1 MKPRTVTF
9 TKDSINDLLSEY
21 TYIREALEDHD
32 SVMEMFGTYKDK
44 HHYKRIVRSMLKTL
58 TPEPKIKVRV
68 TVEGGKI
75 KNIEVT
81 TVQARYSNCLNVDSI
96 TVTVR
101 GLMAIYIQHYKAYG
115 RGDIKLE
122 MTMDFIDNEEED
134 SPYFENKNNNLIV

>member
-58 TPEPKIKVRV
+58 TPEPKIK
-68 TVEGGKI
+68 
-75 KNIEVT
+75 NIEVT

-101 GLMAIYIQHYKAYG
+101 GLMAVYIQHYKAYG
-115 RGDIKLE
+115 RGDIKIE
-122 MTMDFIDNEEED
+122 TTMDFIDNEEDD
-134 SPYFENKNNNLIV
+134 SPYFESKNNNLIV

>member
-9 TKDSINDLLSEY
+9 TKDSINDLLNEY

-44 HHYKRIVRSMLKTL
+44 HHYKRIIRSMLKTL
-58 TPEPKIKVRV
+58 TPEPR
-68 TVEGGKI
+68 I

-81 TVQARYSNCLNVDSI
+81 TAKARYSNCLNVDSI
-96 TVTVR
+96 IVTVK
-101 GLMAIYIQHYKAYG
+101 GLMGIYIQRYEMCG

-122 MTMDFIDNEEED
+122 MTMDFVDSEEED
-134 SPYFENKNNNLIV
+134 SPYFESKCNNLIV

>member
-58 TPEPKIKVRV
+58 TPEP
-68 TVEGGKI
+68 KI

-134 SPYFENKNNNLIV
+134 SPYFESKCNNLIV

>member
-32 SVMEMFGTYKDK
+32 SVMEMFGSYKDK
-44 HHYKRIVRSMLKTL
+44 HHYKRIIRSMLKTL
-58 TPEPKIKVRV
+58 TPEP
-68 TVEGGKI
+68 KI

-81 TVQARYSNCLNVDSI
+81 TVQARYSSCLNVDSI
-96 TVTVR
+96 TVTIR

-134 SPYFENKNNNLIV
+134 SPYFESKNNNLIV

>member
-44 HHYKRIVRSMLKTL
+44 HHYKRIIRSMLKTL
-58 TPEPKIKVRV
+58 TPEPKIK
-68 TVEGGKI
+68 
-75 KNIEVT
+75 NIEVT
-81 TVQARYSNCLNVDSI
+81 TAQARYSNCLNVDSI

-101 GLMAIYIQHYKAYG
+101 GLMAIYIQHYKAYE

-134 SPYFENKNNNLIV
+134 SPYFESKNNNLIV

>member
-44 HHYKRIVRSMLKTL
+44 HHYKRIIRSMLKTL
-58 TPEPKIKVRV
+58 TPEPKIK
-68 TVEGGKI
+68 
-75 KNIEVT
+75 NIEVT
-81 TVQARYSNCLNVDSI
+81 TAQARYSSCLNVDSI
-96 TVTVR
+96 TVTVK

-134 SPYFENKNNNLIV
+134 SPYFESKNNNLIV

>member
-58 TPEPKIKVRV
+58 TPEP
-68 TVEGGKI
+68 KI

>member
-9 TKDSINDLLSEY
+9 TKDSINDLLSEF
-21 TYIREALEDHD
+21 TYVKEALEDHD
-32 SVMEMFGTYKDK
+32 SVLEMFGAYKDK

-58 TPEPKIKVRV
+58 TPEP
-68 TVEGGKI
+68 KI

-134 SPYFENKNNNLIV
+134 SPYFESKNNNLIV

>member
-44 HHYKRIVRSMLKTL
+44 HHYKRIIRSMLITL
-58 TPEPKIKVRV
+58 TPEPKIK
-68 TVEGGKI
+68 
-75 KNIEVT
+75 NIEVT
-81 TVQARYSNCLNVDSI
+81 TAQARYSNCLNVDSI

-134 SPYFENKNNNLIV
+134 SPYFESKNNNLIV